1 MKYSRE
7 QILELYKTLPE
18 DLKHALDSD
27 KAINTL
33 EDLSVKHK
41 LSNEQAEIFI
51 DAVNEVIL
59 GILPPN
65 EFQQKLETAKISK
78 QIAKNINTVV
88 TRFIFYPVKDSLNAL
103 YDISLQQQGEAKSV
117 PKKNDSYREEI
128 E

>member
-18 DLKHALDSD
+18 DLKHALDSE
-27 KAINTL
+27 KSINTL
-33 EDLSVKHK
+33 EDLSTKHE
-41 LSNEQAEIFI
+41 LPNEQTEIFI
-51 DAVNEVIL
+51 DAVNEVVL

-65 EFQQKLETAKISK
+65 EFQQKLEKSGISK
-78 QIAKNINTVV
+78 QAAKNINTVV

-103 YDISLQQQGEAKSV
+103 YNISLKQQGETKPV